1 MSSENRDRANTLT
14 TDAISARVEHFLSNL
29 TSEKSAATRKTYGR
43 ALGVFMLWVDEQ
55 GGKVQLSRKSLE
67 DYLLYLRRVR
77 KVKDRTIRT
86 YLTAVRQFFAFLSEK
101 GLLQEDPSK
110 GLTVKVSASAGSR
123 GILTMDEVE
132 RLLHISGSS
141 DPIDLR
147 DRAILC
153 CMLIEGLSEGEVV
166 RCNYRDLEHTLM
178 GVELLVRGKGGRLHV
193 PLDSRTYKSIVAY
206 LTSRAEYFIPNDPL
220 FVSHG
225 PRGQNERLK
234 VRSVRARMRVLLDQ
248 AGITRLDVSPQSLT
262 HTSIYLLIQSGVSR
276 AELRQRT
283 RPWRLFH
290 RLNDLKAQGLI
301 DASY

>member
-1 MSSENRDRANTLT
+1 MPSENRDRAEILT
-14 TDAISARVEHFLSNL
+14 TDAISARVEHFLSSL
-29 TSEKSAATRKTYGR
+29 YSEKSSATRKTYGR
-43 ALGVFMLWVDEQ
+43 ALGVFTLWVDEQ
-55 GGKVQLSRKSLE
+55 GGKVQLSRESLQ
-67 DYLLYLRRVR
+67 DYLLYLQRVR
-77 KVKDRTIRT
+77 KVKDRTIQT

-101 GLLQEDPSK
+101 GLLQKDPSK
-110 GLTVKVSASAGSR
+110 GLKVKVSASAGSR

-132 RLLHISGSS
+132 HLLQISKSS

-147 DRAILC
+147 DRAILR

-166 RCNYRDLEHTLM
+166 RCNYKDLEHTLM
-178 GVELLVRGKGGRLHV
+178 GEELVVRGKGGRLRV
-193 PLDSRTYKSIVAY
+193 PLDARTYKSIVAY
-206 LTSRAEYFIPNDPL
+206 LSSRIEYIRYTGPL

-248 AGITRLDVSPQSLT
+248 AGIRRLDVSPQSLT
-262 HTSIYLLIQSGVSR
+262 HTSIYLLIQKGVSR

-290 RLNDLKAQGLI
+290 RINDLKAKELI

>member
-14 TDAISARVEHFLSNL
+14 TDAISARVEHFLSSL
-29 TSEKSAATRKTYGR
+29 ASEKSPATRKTYGR
-43 ALGVFMLWVDEQ
+43 ALGVFMLWVDEK
-55 GGKVQLSRKSLE
+55 GGRVQLSRASLE

-77 KVKDRTIRT
+77 KVKDRTIQT

-110 GLTVKVSASAGSR
+110 GITVRVSGSAGSR

-132 RLLHISGSS
+132 RLLQVTESF

-153 CMLIEGLSEGEVV
+153 CMLIEGLSEGETV
-166 RCNYRDLEHTLM
+166 RCNYKDLEHTLM
-178 GVELLVRGKGGRLHV
+178 GDELVVRGKGGRLRV

-206 LTSRAEYFIPNDPL
+206 LSSRAEYIRFNDPL

-248 AGITRLDVSPQSLT
+248 AGITRLDVSPTKPDTYVYLSVDPGRHLKGRIT
-262 HTSIYLLIQSGVSR
+262 ATYTSVEALPPPQ
-276 AELRQRT
+276 
-283 RPWRLFH
+283 
-290 RLNDLKAQGLI
+290 
-301 DASY
+301 

>member
-1 MSSENRDRANTLT
+1 MSSDNRDLANTLT
-14 TDAISARVEHFLSNL
+14 TDAISARVEHFLSSL
-29 TSEKSAATRKTYGR
+29 ASEKSPATRKTYGR
-43 ALGVFMLWVDEQ
+43 ALGVFLFWVDEK
-55 GGKVQLSRKSLE
+55 GGKVQLSRASLE
-67 DYLLYLRRVR
+67 DYLLYLRRER
-77 KVKDRTIRT
+77 KVKDRTIQT

-110 GLTVKVSASAGSR
+110 GLTVKVSASVRSR

-132 RLLHISGSS
+132 RLLQVSESS

-166 RCNYRDLEHTLM
+166 QCNYKDLEHTLM
-178 GVELLVRGKGGRLHV
+178 GEELVVRGRGGRLRV

-206 LTSRAEYFIPNDPL
+206 LSSRAEYIRYNDPL

-262 HTSIYLLIQSGVSR
+262 HTSIYLLIKSGISR
-276 AELRQRT
+276 AELRLRT

>member
-1 MSSENRDRANTLT
+1 MSSENRDRAQTLT
-14 TDAISARVEHFLSNL
+14 TDAISARVEHFLSSL
-29 TSEKSAATRKTYGR
+29 SSEKSPATRKTYGR

-55 GGKVQLSRKSLE
+55 GGKVQLSRESLQ
-67 DYLLYLRRVR
+67 DYLLYLRQVR

-101 GLLQEDPSK
+101 GLLQRDPSK

-132 RLLHISGSS
+132 RLLQVSESS

-153 CMLIEGLSEGEVV
+153 LMLIEGLSEGEVV
-166 RCNYRDLEHTLM
+166 RCSYKDLEHTLM
-178 GVELLVRGKGGRLHV
+178 GEELVVRGKGGRLRV
-193 PLDSRTYKSIVAY
+193 PLDSRTYKSIVTY
-206 LTSRAEYFIPNDPL
+206 LSSRVESIRFNGPL

-234 VRSVRARMRVLLDQ
+234 VRTVRARMRVMLDQ

-262 HTSIYLLIQSGVSR
+262 HTSIYLLIQSGISR

-290 RLNDLKAQGLI
+290 RITDLKAQGLI

>member
-1 MSSENRDRANTLT
+1 MPSENRDRAETLT
-14 TDAISARVEHFLSNL
+14 TDAISARVEHFLSSL
-29 TSEKSAATRKTYGR
+29 SSRKSAATQKTYGR

-55 GGKVQLSRKSLE
+55 GGKVQLSKESLQ

-77 KVKDRTIRT
+77 KVKDRTVRT

-101 GLLQEDPSK
+101 GLLQKDPSK
-110 GLTVKVSASAGSR
+110 GLKVKVSASAGSR
-123 GILTMDEVE
+123 AILTMDEVE
-132 RLLHISGSS
+132 RLLQVSESS

-147 DRAILC
+147 DRAILH

-166 RCNYRDLEHTLM
+166 RCNYKDLEHTLM
-178 GVELLVRGKGGRLHV
+178 GEELVVHGKGGRLRV
-193 PLDSRTYKSIVAY
+193 PLDSRTYKGILAY
-206 LTSRAEYFIPNDPL
+206 LSSRVGYITPTGPL

-234 VRSVRARMRVLLDQ
+234 VRSVRARMRVLLDK
-248 AGITRLDVSPQSLT
+248 AGIRRLDVSPQSLT

-276 AELRQRT
+276 AALRQRT

-290 RLNDLKAQGLI
+290 RINDLKARGLI